1 MQSKPMRKTKRPRGG
16 IGCLVADEGSNAM
29 DNNVEVLRTEIVP
42 LSRAIDLIS
51 TMSLNE
57 DQSGSMNNDTNSNSI
72 IEHNRQRRVRI
83 VYPYPYTFATFAKA
97 RWIGRTVVDIYNDE
111 FGQYFMSLISSFL
124 LMLLN

>member
-1 MQSKPMRKTKRPRGG
+1 MKSKSMHKTKRPRGG
-16 IGCLVADEGSNAM
+16 FGCLIADEGGNVM
-29 DNNVEVLRTEIVP
+29 DNDVEVLRTEMVP
-42 LSRAIDLIS
+42 LSSAFDLIS

-57 DQSGSMNNDTNSNSI
+57 DQPDTKSNSI

-111 FGQYFMSLISSFL
+111 FGQYFMSLISPFL